1 MQKRHNSGW
10 TANLLEFYIQKHL
23 KKLLTVF
30 GSRERTVST
39 NLSKKENILF
49 VGILFSISYV
59 EFKN

>member
-1 MQKRHNSGW
+1 M
-10 TANLLEFYIQKHL
+10 
-23 KKLLTVF
+23 KLLTVF
-30 GSRERTVST
+30 GSRERTVSI